1 MWVRVGGL
9 EWRRGVGAGGEDGEV
24 KGKAAR
30 RTTATVCVPRGII
43 DPTAHEWRGD
53 RPLYPLTHSLTPPP
67 HTASR
72 LPPPPPSSS
81 PLLSFP
87 EDPVTEARHTEGPRS
102 ERYQGPS
109 WCRVGVES

>member
-1 MWVRVGGL
+1 MNGG
-9 EWRRGVGAGGEDGEV
+9 A
-24 KGKAAR
+24 
-30 RTTATVCVPRGII
+30 TALCI
-43 DPTAHEWRGD
+43 HS
-53 RPLYPLTHSLTPPP
+53 LTHSLRR
-67 HTASR
+67 HT
-72 LPPPPPSSS
+72 LPPASLLPLLLPLLSILAS